1 LTEWASKQDNVRME
15 KSIDL
20 ESDVY
25 TVAESLARQQHCTV
39 SAVVNQSLRQTLLG
53 RVPLESQPPEQT
65 PPHLT
70 IDPETGLPSV
80 RCSQTFTSEDVH
92 RCEMDLV

>member
-1 LTEWASKQDNVRME
+1 MVRT
-15 KSIDL
+15 IDL

-25 TVAESLARQQHCTV
+25 AVAESLARQHHCTV
-39 SAVVNQSLRQTLLG
+39 GAVVNQTLRRTLLS
-53 RVPLESQPPEQT
+53 RVPLEPQPPEQT

-80 RCSQTFTSEDVH
+80 KCSQPFTSEDVH
-92 RCEMDLV
+92 RREMV

>member
-1 LTEWASKQDNVRME
+1 MTKRQDNVRMA
-15 KSIDL
+15 KTIDL

-25 TVAESLARQQHCTV
+25 AVAESLARQQHCTV
-39 SAVVNQSLRQTLLG
+39 GAVVNQTLRQTLIG
-53 RVPLESQPPEQT
+53 RVPLEPEPPEQT

-80 RCSQTFTSEDVH
+80 KCSQTFTSEDVH
-92 RCEMDLV
+92 RCEMDVV

>member
-1 LTEWASKQDNVRME
+1 MLPT
-15 KSIDL
+15 IDL

-25 TVAESLARQQHCTV
+25 AAAESLARQEHCTV
-39 SAVVNQSLRQTLLG
+39 DAVVNQVLRRTLVG
-53 RVPLESQPPEQT
+53 RVSLNSQSSERI

-80 RCSQTFTSEDVH
+80 KCNQGFTSEDVY
-92 RCEMDLV
+92 RCETDMT